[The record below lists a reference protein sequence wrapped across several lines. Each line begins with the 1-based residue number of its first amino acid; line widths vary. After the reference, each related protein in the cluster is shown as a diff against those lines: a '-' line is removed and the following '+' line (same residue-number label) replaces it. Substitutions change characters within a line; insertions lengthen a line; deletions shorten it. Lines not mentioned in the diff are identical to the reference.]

1 MANRQRDGRPSILVP
16 LLIALLLLAIIGA
29 SVGWFV
35 GTRVNE
41 SRNGAHAASAPAA
54 PFADQGLLVAL

>member
-1 MANRQRDGRPSILVP
+1 MATKQRDGQPSILVP
-16 LLIALLLLAIIGA
+16 LLIALLLLAVIGA

-41 SRNGAHAASAPAA
+41 RRDLGYAASTP
-54 PFADQGLLVAL
+54 LVLRGR

>member
-1 MANRQRDGRPSILVP
+1 MATKQRDGRPSILVP

-29 SVGWFV
+29 AVGWFV

-41 SRNGAHAASAPAA
+41 RRGGGYAASTPAA
-54 PFADQGLLVAL
+54 TWPARR

>member
-1 MANRQRDGRPSILVP
+1 VATKQRAGRPSILVP

-29 SVGWFV
+29 TVGWFV

-41 SRNGAHAASAPAA
+41 RRDGAPAASAPAVVR
-54 PFADQGLLVAL
+54 GR

>member
-1 MANRQRDGRPSILVP
+1 VATKQRDGRPSILVP

-29 SVGWFV
+29 SVGWFI

-41 SRNGAHAASAPAA
+41 RRGGAYTASTAAATLPAP
-54 PFADQGLLVAL
+54 G

>member
-1 MANRQRDGRPSILVP
+1 VATKQRDGRPSILVP
-16 LLIALLLLAIIGA
+16 LLIALLLLAVIGA

-41 SRNGAHAASAPAA
+41 RRDGGYAASTPAVVR
-54 PFADQGLLVAL
+54 GR

>member
-1 MANRQRDGRPSILVP
+1 MATKQRDGRPSILVP

-41 SRNGAHAASAPAA
+41 RRGGAYAASAPAVVRG
-54 PFADQGLLVAL
+54 Q